1 MIQEVAVG
9 LVHLLVDMMV
19 DLVVPDNREVVML
32 GVEVEVEAV
41 LLRPL
46 LR

>member
-32 GVEVEVEAV
+32 GVEVEAV

>member
-1 MIQEVAVG
+1 MIQEVVVG

>member
-1 MIQEVAVG
+1 MVVG

-32 GVEVEVEAV
+32 GVEEEVEAV

>member
-1 MIQEVAVG
+1 MIQEVVVG

-32 GVEVEVEAV
+32 GVEEEVEAV

>member
-1 MIQEVAVG
+1 MVVG

-32 GVEVEVEAV
+32 GVEVEVEVEAV

>member
-1 MIQEVAVG
+1 MVVG